1 LHMNYAPD
9 FLLYRKKSSNMST
22 FAVAITKN
30 ELTTQLN
37 TEGHM
42 GLVDEPVEIGG
53 LDKGPTPYDLLCG
66 ALASCTSITLRL
78 YANRKEWDVSRI
90 RVEVKYAK
98 AYKEDCEACTENP
111 KKIDVFERIIKLEGD
126 LDDTQR
132 QRMLQIANSCP
143 VHRTLESEIH
153 VNTRL
158 D

>member
-1 LHMNYAPD
+1 
-9 FLLYRKKSSNMST
+9 MST
-22 FAVAITKN
+22 YAVAITKE

-37 TEGHM
+37 TDGHM

-98 AYKEDCEACTENP
+98 SYKEACETCDEKPQKVDT
-111 KKIDVFERIIKLEGD
+111 FERIISLEGN
-126 LDDTQR
+126 LDNDQKN
-132 QRMLQIANSCP
+132 RMLQIANSCP
-143 VHRTLESEIH
+143 VHRTLESDILVE
-153 VNTRL
+153 TRL